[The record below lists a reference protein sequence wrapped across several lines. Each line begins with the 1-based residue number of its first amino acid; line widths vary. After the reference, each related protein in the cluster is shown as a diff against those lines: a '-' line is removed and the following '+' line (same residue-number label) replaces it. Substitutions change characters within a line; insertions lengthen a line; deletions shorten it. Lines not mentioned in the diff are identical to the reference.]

1 MKTGFAFMAGLV
13 LLTACGEPDIVVVE
27 PIEEEGVG
35 QEVIS
40 GDGIDAR
47 ETVDEVIVCEPD
59 DVDCVEEVVDEVEDS

>member
-1 MKTGFAFMAGLV
+1 MKIGFAYIACFI
-13 LLTACGEPDIVVVE
+13 LLTACGEPDVVVVE

-47 ETVDEVIVCEPD
+47 ESVDEVIVCDPD
-59 DVDCVEEVVDEVEDS
+59 DAD